1 MYRVATFILI
11 AAALCTHAA
20 ANLAAQQNEGDQL
33 LTDIRLFTVLTAINI
48 SGYDNGLGSPSDSAV
63 RRVVRDDLKDFRGHS
78 RTRLQNF
85 YQQFLRDDP
94 VSNLTQYITFALTCK
109 GPPTFEVTANLPP
122 SVRRLRA
129 LSPILS
135 EFYREAGIEELWDRY
150 QPAYDN
156 EIARYQ
162 QPLIAMLLRA
172 GAYLRFSPT
181 SPQMRSFKI
190 YFSLMGAP
198 NQVTSQSYGGEIHVV
213 LQASNK
219 LRLDEIRQ
227 AFLMHLLDPMS
238 IRHAE
243 EIAKKEVL
251 SRFALFAPA
260 LSEIYKSNFQLLVSK
275 SLANAVDVRLS
286 GASAGNKQA
295 RAEHFLKEGFILSPC
310 FYEQLAE
317 YEAQPE
323 AFSSYYKELIQNIDL
338 KVEAQR
344 LQNTEFVQAAPK
356 PASQPAR
363 PKLSKL
369 DRLLNEAE
377 GYFRLED
384 LEQAR
389 AKFEEALAEAGGPNA
404 QAEYGLARVAA
415 FEGEPDLAREHFQK
429 AIASTADTYIR
440 AMSHVY
446 IARIEDLMGNRE
458 QAVEHYQLALDVG
471 DSSPRIRE
479 LAEGGLKD
487 PFGVD
492 REEDEEH
499 ENQQP

>member
-1 MYRVATFILI
+1 
-11 AAALCTHAA
+11 
-20 ANLAAQQNEGDQL
+20 
-33 LTDIRLFTVLTAINI
+33 
-48 SGYDNGLGSPSDSAV
+48 
-63 RRVVRDDLKDFRGHS
+63 
-78 RTRLQNF
+78 
-85 YQQFLRDDP
+85 
-94 VSNLTQYITFALTCK
+94 
-109 GPPTFEVTANLPP
+109 
-122 SVRRLRA
+122 
-129 LSPILS
+129 
-135 EFYREAGIEELWDRY
+135 
-150 QPAYDN
+150 
-156 EIARYQ
+156 
-162 QPLIAMLLRA
+162 
-172 GAYLRFSPT
+172 
-181 SPQMRSFKI
+181 
-190 YFSLMGAP
+190 
-198 NQVTSQSYGGEIHVV
+198 VV

-286 GASAGNKQA
+286 GASDADKQT
-295 RAEHFLKEGFILSPC
+295 RAERFLKEGFILTPC

-323 AFSSYYKELIQNIDL
+323 TFSSYYRELIQNIDP
-338 KVEAQR
+338 KAEARR
-344 LQNTEFVQAAPK
+344 LQNTEFVQAQPK

-363 PKLSKL
+363 PQLSKL

-389 AKFEEALAEAGGPNA
+389 AKFEEALAEAGGRNA

-429 AIASTADTYIR
+429 AIALADDTHIR

-471 DSSPRIRE
+471 DPSPRIRE
-479 LAEGGLKD
+479 LAEGGLED
-487 PFGVD
+487 AFGVD
-492 REEDEEH
+492 REEDEEQ